1 MSLPNK
7 RIPIKLALSLPSYDG
22 RRVNA
27 IPMLTV
33 GQAVGT
39 IHYMT
44 AQGSLLAHV
53 FNRTLCEAR
62 QKRDAGVATHF
73 CMLHDDIAPETDWFQ
88 KLWAEYIK
96 PEEGKR
102 GVISVVSPI
111 KSPHMMS
118 STALDTDPWEPRKL
132 TLEEVS
138 RLPVT
143 FGARDATAVA
153 SVPAHCSLLV
163 NTGLMLFDLR
173 EPWVDGLVFSIRDFI
188 QVKDGVPKA
197 FVEPEDWRM
206 SRYIHSQGYPV
217 RATRAVEL
225 AHYGSLGWTNQ
236 WQTDEAAAP
245 ASSTAATAEVKS

>member
-1 MSLPNK
+1 MS

-73 CMLHDDIAPETDWFQ
+73 CMLHADIAPEADWFQ

-96 PEEGKR
+96 RSDAEHAERARDRAALIDTLKAQADASAER
-102 GVISVVSPI
+102 TALVVRA
-111 KSPHMMS
+111 MTES
-118 STALDTDPWEPRKL
+118 STAVTALSAAVRDL
-132 TLEEVS
+132 TTTVRDIGERVS
-138 RLPVT
+138 RL
-143 FGARDATAVA
+143 
-153 SVPAHCSLLV
+153 
-163 NTGLMLFDLR
+163 
-173 EPWVDGLVFSIRDFI
+173 E
-188 QVKDGVPKA
+188 
-197 FVEPEDWRM
+197 
-206 SRYIHSQGYPV
+206 
-217 RATRAVEL
+217 RADSERI
-225 AHYGSLGWTNQ
+225 
-236 WQTDEAAAP
+236 P
-245 ASSTAATAEVKS
+245 RAEVPLAR

>member
-1 MSLPNK
+1 MS

-73 CMLHDDIAPETDWFQ
+73 CMLHDDIAPEADWFQ

-102 GVISVVSPI
+102 GVISAVSPI
-111 KSPHMMS
+111 KSPHMMT
-118 STALDTDPWEPRKL
+118 STALDTDP
-132 TLEEVS
+132 
-138 RLPVT
+138 
-143 FGARDATAVA
+143 
-153 SVPAHCSLLV
+153 
-163 NTGLMLFDLR
+163 
-173 EPWVDGLVFSIRDFI
+173 
-188 QVKDGVPKA
+188 
-197 FVEPEDWRM
+197 
-206 SRYIHSQGYPV
+206 
-217 RATRAVEL
+217 
-225 AHYGSLGWTNQ
+225 
-236 WQTDEAAAP
+236 
-245 ASSTAATAEVKS
+245 